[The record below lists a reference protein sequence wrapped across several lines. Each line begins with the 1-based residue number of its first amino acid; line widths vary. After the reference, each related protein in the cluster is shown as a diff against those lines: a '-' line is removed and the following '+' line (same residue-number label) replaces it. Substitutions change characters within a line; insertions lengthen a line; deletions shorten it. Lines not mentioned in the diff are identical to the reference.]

1 MRIPL
6 VDGRDFAEHD
16 DEALATSDD
25 RQPKP
30 SCAGISPDSI
40 PSAAA

>member
-1 MRIPL
+1 VRIPL

-16 DEALATSDD
+16 DERS
-25 RQPKP
+25 QPVMIVNETFVRRYF
-30 SCAGISPDSI
+30 ADSI